1 MKFLK
6 SENGIRDF
14 IFFMALIAIANAI
27 IERNGELYERQLKNL
42 YAVHEVNPEFG
53 RKIRQTVKQLD
64 ALSELMPAAEMDE
77 ALTST
82 IASLKTELLSLK
94 EQYET
99 NSPALF
105 ALGPI
110 GTTSI
115 VLKEAELE
123 QKLLKTLNETGK
135 LITSFMPHRPGVNDV
150 SRAFEPAP
158 SIEVALNNNI
168 NALGRLNA

>member
-1 MKFLK
+1 MKILK

-14 IFFMALIAIANAI
+14 IFFVALIAITNAI

-77 ALTST
+77 VITST
-82 IASLKTELLSLK
+82 IASLKTELLNLK

-105 ALGPI
+105 VLGPI

-135 LITSFMPHRPGVNDV
+135 LITSFMPRRPGINDA
-150 SRAFEPAP
+150 SRNFEPAP